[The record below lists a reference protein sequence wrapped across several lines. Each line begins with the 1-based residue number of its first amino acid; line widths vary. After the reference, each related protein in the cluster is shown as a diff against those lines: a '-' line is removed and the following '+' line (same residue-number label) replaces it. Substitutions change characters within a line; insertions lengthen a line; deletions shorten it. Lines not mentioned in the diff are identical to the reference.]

1 MKLELLEQR
10 FTLHPF
16 NGCGADDELWCRFED
31 ALFNAGAKEVSD
43 YYNTLTF
50 TVQDLGK
57 EQDILKVV
65 KKWHA
70 RLAKSANRKR
80 S

>member
-1 MKLELLEQR
+1 MLFVVNDSLVNTQ
-10 FTLHPF
+10 FTTITSF
-16 NGCGADDELWCRFED
+16 D
-31 ALFNAGAKEVSD
+31 
-43 YYNTLTF
+43 TF
-50 TVQDLGK
+50 TFTFQDLGK